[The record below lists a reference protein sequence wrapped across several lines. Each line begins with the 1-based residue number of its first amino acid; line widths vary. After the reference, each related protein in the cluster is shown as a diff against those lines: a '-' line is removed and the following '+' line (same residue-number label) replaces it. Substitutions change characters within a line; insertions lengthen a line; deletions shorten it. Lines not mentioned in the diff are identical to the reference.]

1 MNKNLS
7 SGLDEYYDKIYPF
20 MLYQIG
26 DGYQTCNI
34 VIVIVITVLN
44 RFVYFQ
50 KKWTKM

>member
-7 SGLDEYYDKIYPF
+7 SRLDEDYDKIYPF
-20 MLYQIG
+20 KLYQIG